1 MISRRAGSAI
11 AVLVAATVVAGALL
25 FWWRAHDRAPA
36 DAAPPAAAA
45 TVRVT
50 RTDLST
56 QNGESGTVGFAAPH
70 TLKDL
75 GSGRITWLPRV
86 GATVRRGQQLLRVD
100 DRPVL
105 LAYGSTPLF
114 RRLGTVGL
122 VGADVKML
130 RDNLSALGYATGSQP
145 AVGTILHPPA
155 GGSADGPGAAPATRG
170 AGRTKS
176 SLPQPSGSPSGSAG
190 SNRPALILRAGDA
203 ELTVSLMR
211 AVKTWQLSAGLPATG
226 VVEPADLVVEPHEV
240 RVSGVSARVGDLG
253 DGDVLTVA
261 STERVISVSL
271 DTAAATGIRA
281 GQKVTV
287 TMPDSR
293 TTTGTVRAVS
303 QPPAGT
309 DDDASPDAK
318 VTVTVAPHNSGAL
331 KNVDGGTVQVG
342 FTDETRKGVLSVP
355 VGALL
360 ALREGGY
367 GLQLPDGRLIA
378 VGTGLF
384 AGGAVEVNGADVHE
398 GMTVVTAS

>member
-1 MISRRAGSAI
+1 VISRRTGSVI
-11 AVLVAATVVAGALL
+11 AVLVAATVAPGALL
-25 FWWRAHDRAPA
+25 IGWRAHDRKPA
-36 DAAPPAAAA
+36 VAAPPATAA

-50 RTDLST
+50 RADLST
-56 QNGESGTVGFAAPH
+56 HNGESGTVGFAAAH
-70 TLKDL
+70 TLKNL
-75 GSGRITWLPRV
+75 GSGRVTWLPPV
-86 GATVRRGQQLLRVD
+86 GATVRRGKQLLRVD

-114 RRLGTVGL
+114 RRLDRVGL

-145 AVGTILHPPA
+145 AVGTVLHPPVDGA
-155 GGSADGPGAAPATRG
+155 ADGPVAAPGTKDT
-170 AGRTKS
+170 GRTKS
-176 SLPQPSGSPSGSAG
+176 GAPRPSGGPSGSAAG
-190 SNRPALILRAGDA
+190 DRPAVILRAGDA
-203 ELTVSLMR
+203 ELTAPVMR
-211 AVKTWQLSAGLPATG
+211 AVKNWQLGVGLPATG
-226 VVEPADLVVEPHEV
+226 VMEPTDLVVEPHEV
-240 RVSGVSARVGDLG
+240 RVSGVSARVGDAG
-253 DGDVLTVA
+253 DGDVLTIA

-271 DTAAATGIRA
+271 DAAAVTGIRA

-303 QPPAGT
+303 QPQADT
-309 DDDASPDAK
+309 SDDQGGDGK
-318 VTVTVAPHNSGAL
+318 VTVTVTPADSGAL
-331 KNVDGGTVQVG
+331 KGVDGATVQVG

-378 VGTGLF
+378 VRTGLF
-384 AGGAVEVNGADVHE
+384 AGGAVEVTSPDVHE